1 MGQTIKAFVF
11 DAYGTLYD
19 VRSVEIAVELAF
31 PGSGRLITHV
41 WRMKQLEYSWLAPL
55 MGRYEDF
62 WCLTLRSL
70 EYTLRSL
77 KLSFNAQ
84 LIRDIASGYLNL
96 TPFDD
101 AKRCLERLAPL
112 PLAILSNGTRSMLSR
127 LAANSKLDHLFDHIL
142 SVDENRAFAP
152 APQAYALVEAVLG
165 VGRDEVVFVSSNGF
179 DICGAKSFGF
189 TVVRVART
197 NTTNIAGSRA
207 ETIADDLVVFNMM
220 RANAEALNYAAD
232 LTVSSLDDI
241 PDLFRNR
248 GVAG

>member
-1 MGQTIKAFVF
+1 MGQTIKAIVF

-19 VRSVEIAVELAF
+19 VRSVESAAELAF
-31 PGSGRLITHV
+31 PGRGRLITHV
-41 WRMKQLEYSWLAPL
+41 WRMKQLEYSWLATL

-77 KLSFNAQ
+77 NLGFDAQ
-84 LIRDIASGYLNL
+84 LLQDIASTYLNL

-101 AKRCLERLAPL
+101 ARRCLERLAPL
-112 PLAILSNGTRSMLSR
+112 PRAILSNGSRSMLSS
-127 LAANSKLDHLFDHIL
+127 LAANSKLDHLFGHIL
-142 SVDENRAFAP
+142 SVDANRAFKP
-152 APQAYALVEAVLG
+152 APQAYALVEEVLG

-197 NTTNIAGSRA
+197 DTTHIVGSQP
-207 ETIADDLVVFNMM
+207 ETVVDDLVVFNLM
-220 RANAEALNYAAD
+220 RAHPEAFNYVAD
-232 LTVSSLDDI
+232 LTVGSLTDI
-241 PDLFRNR
+241 PDLFRDR
-248 GVAG
+248 EFAG